1 MTVMPAPHDAAVDDA
16 AVPGTAAAGNP
27 GPGTPAGA
35 QATGAHATGVP
46 AAGNPAGGGAA
57 AGGSPGSA
65 AASPDG
71 PSPAGASPDGPSPA
85 TGSPGA
91 GTPDSAA
98 ELAALRATCTRF
110 LAWHG
115 AGRAADL
122 LATIPPDTVTDHYGV
137 GGAVTELESEIM
149 LVLGKPAAVFLPSG
163 TMAQQAV
170 LRVHADRRDR
180 RVVVFHPACHID
192 THEGRGYER
201 LHQLTGRPAG
211 AQDRLL
217 TLADLEQVA
226 EPVGSLVIELPQ
238 RDLGGQQPGWAALQ
252 AQVSWARERGVAVH
266 LDGARLWESAA
277 GYGKPPADI
286 AALFDTVYVS
296 FYKGL
301 GALPG
306 CCVAGPED
314 VVAEVRE
321 WRRRMGGT
329 LFGLWPNA
337 ASALSCLARRL
348 PMMPRYLS
356 HTRAIADALRDLPGV
371 TIVPDPPQTPMLH
384 LLLRTTAEGFTA
396 AARRLAAGQGLW
408 TWPAA
413 MSTPDP
419 GTQRVELAVGD
430 ATLALRPAE
439 VREIIRNLLPGQPG

>member
-16 AVPGTAAAGNP
+16 AVPGTPATTLPDGSAAESRAGGSATAGPP
-27 GPGTPAGA
+27 GPGPASGE
-35 QATGAHATGVP
+35 T
-46 AAGNPAGGGAA
+46 AA
-57 AGGSPGSA
+57 
-65 AASPDG
+65 D
-71 PSPAGASPDGPSPA
+71 
-85 TGSPGA
+85 
-91 GTPDSAA
+91 
-98 ELAALRATCTRF
+98 LAALRATCTRF
-110 LAWHG
+110 LTWHG

-122 LATIPPDTVTDHYGV
+122 LATIPPDTLTDRYGE
-137 GGAVTELESEIM
+137 GGVVTELESEVM

-170 LRVHADRRDR
+170 LRVHADRRQR
-180 RVVVFHPACHID
+180 RVIVFHPACHID

-211 AQDRLL
+211 ERDRLL
-217 TLADLEQVA
+217 TVADLDQVA
-226 EPVGSLVIELPQ
+226 EPAGALVIELPQ
-238 RDLGGQQPGWAALQ
+238 RDLGGQQPDWAGLQ
-252 AQVSWARERGVAVH
+252 AQSGWARERGAAVH

-277 GYGKPPADI
+277 GYGKPPADV

-314 VVAEVRE
+314 IIAEVRE

-356 HTRAIADALRDLPGV
+356 HTRAIAEALRDLPGV
-371 TIVPDPPQTPMLH
+371 TIIPDPPQTPMLH
-384 LLLRTTAEGFTA
+384 LLLRTTADDFTA
-396 AARRLAAGQGLW
+396 AARRLATDQHVW

-430 ATLALRPAE
+430 ATLALQPGE
-439 VREIIRNLLPGQPG
+439 VRDLIRALLPG

>member
-1 MTVMPAPHDAAVDDA
+1 MTVMPEPHDAAVDDP
-16 AVPGTAAAGNP
+16 AVPGAPAT
-27 GPGTPAGA
+27 GTPA
-35 QATGAHATGVP
+35 ATSADGSAESRAGGRAPAGSPSPGPANGET
-46 AAGNPAGGGAA
+46 AAG
-57 AGGSPGSA
+57 
-65 AASPDG
+65 
-71 PSPAGASPDGPSPA
+71 
-85 TGSPGA
+85 
-91 GTPDSAA
+91 
-98 ELAALRATCTRF
+98 LAALRASCSRF
-110 LAWHG
+110 LTWHG

-122 LATIPPDTVTDHYGV
+122 LATIPPDTQTDRYGD
-137 GGAVTELESEIM
+137 GGVVTELESEVM

-170 LRVHADRRDR
+170 LRVHADRRQR
-180 RVVVFHPACHID
+180 RVIVFHPACHID

-211 AQDRLL
+211 ERDRLL
-217 TLADLEQVA
+217 TLADLDQVA
-226 EPVGSLVIELPQ
+226 EPVGALVIELPQ
-238 RDLGGQQPGWAALQ
+238 RDLGGQQPDWAGLEAQ
-252 AQVSWARERGVAVH
+252 AGWARERGAAVH

-277 GYGKPPADI
+277 GYGKPPADV

-321 WRRRMGGT
+321 WRHRMGGT

-356 HTRAIADALRDLPGV
+356 HTRALADALRDLPGV

-384 LLLRTTAEGFTA
+384 LLLRTTADDFTA
-396 AARRLAAGQGLW
+396 GARRLATEQGVW

-430 ATLALRPAE
+430 ATLALQPAE
-439 VREIIRNLLPGQPG
+439 VRDFVRALLPG